1 MVLTLWSKSHI
12 MIRIKEILK
21 EKGITQAELA
31 QRMGVHRVALNST
44 LNNPNIKLSTLEKI
58 AAAIGCQV
66 GDFFRDEGDGSAT
79 VVCPHCGKPVTVE
92 LK

>member
-58 AAAIGCQV
+58 AAAIGCEV
-66 GDFFRDEGDGSAT
+66 GDFFKDEGDGSAT

>member
-58 AAAIGCQV
+58 AAAIGCEV

>member
-1 MVLTLWSKSHI
+1 
-12 MIRIKEILK
+12 MIRIKEVLK

>member
-1 MVLTLWSKSHI
+1 

-66 GDFFRDEGDGSAT
+66 GDFFKDEGDGSAT

>member
-1 MVLTLWSKSHI
+1 MSKY
-12 MIRIKEILK
+12 
-21 EKGITQAELA
+21 
-31 QRMGVHRVALNST
+31 MGVHRVALNST

-58 AAAIGCQV
+58 AAAIGCEV

>member
-1 MVLTLWSKSHI
+1 

-58 AAAIGCQV
+58 AAAIGCEV

>member
-1 MVLTLWSKSHI
+1 

-58 AAAIGCQV
+58 AAAIGCEV
-66 GDFFRDEGDGSAT
+66 GDFFKDEGDGSAT

>member
-1 MVLTLWSKSHI
+1 

-58 AAAIGCQV
+58 AAAIGCEV
-66 GDFFRDEGDGSAT
+66 GDFLRDEGDGSAT

>member
-1 MVLTLWSKSHI
+1 

-58 AAAIGCQV
+58 AAAIGCKV
-66 GDFFRDEGDGSAT
+66 GDFFQDEGDGT
-79 VVCPHCGKPVTVE
+79 QLVCPHCGKPISIEV
-92 LK
+92 K

>member
-1 MVLTLWSKSHI
+1 

-58 AAAIGCQV
+58 AAAIGCEV
-66 GDFFRDEGDGSAT
+66 GDFFRDGGDGSAT

>member
-1 MVLTLWSKSHI
+1 MIHI
-12 MIRIKEILK
+12 KDILK

-31 QRMGVHRVALNST
+31 ERLGVHRVALNST

-66 GDFFRDEGDGSAT
+66 GDFFRDEGEGSAT
-79 VVCPHCGKPVTVE
+79 VTCPHCGKPITVE

>member
-1 MVLTLWSKSHI
+1 

-66 GDFFRDEGDGSAT
+66 GDFFKDEGDGAAT
-79 VVCPHCGKPVTVE
+79 VMCPHCGKPVTVE

>member
-1 MVLTLWSKSHI
+1 
-12 MIRIKEILK
+12 
-21 EKGITQAELA
+21 
-31 QRMGVHRVALNST
+31 MGVHRVALNST

-66 GDFFRDEGDGSAT
+66 GDFFKDEGGGSAT

>member
-12 MIRIKEILK
+12 MIHIKEVLK

-58 AAAIGCQV
+58 AAAIGCEV

>member
-1 MVLTLWSKSHI
+1 
-12 MIRIKEILK
+12 MIRIKEVLK

-58 AAAIGCQV
+58 AAAIGCEV

>member
-12 MIRIKEILK
+12 MIRIKEVLK

-58 AAAIGCQV
+58 AAAIGCEV

>member
-1 MVLTLWSKSHI
+1 

-31 QRMGVHRVALNST
+31 KRLGVHRVALNST

-58 AAAIGCQV
+58 AAAIGCEV
-66 GDFFRDEGDGSAT
+66 GDFFKDEGDGSAT